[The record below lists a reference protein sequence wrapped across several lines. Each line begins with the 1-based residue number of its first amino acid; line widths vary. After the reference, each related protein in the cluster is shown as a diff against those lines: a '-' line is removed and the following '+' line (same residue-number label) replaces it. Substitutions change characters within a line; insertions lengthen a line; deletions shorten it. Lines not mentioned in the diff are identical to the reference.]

1 MILGLEISQAH
12 GRLQTTQREAGRSLV
27 MTTSRPAFNLNPFQ
41 SLPPWCF
48 LGYVQLVL
56 KEKTFKILFCDLL
69 CL

>member
-12 GRLQTTQREAGRSLV
+12 GRLQTTQRGGGGALIV
-27 MTTSRPAFNLNPFQ
+27 ATSRPVFNLNPLQ

-56 KEKTFKILFCDLL
+56 KEKKKLKNTVS
-69 CL
+69 